1 MFQKNGKIVDGA
13 FLVREDGRTVINPTP
28 EMFYA
33 EGWTDYIEVNPEPG
47 IEKFRASVLSELL
60 HYHSSISVCGFE
72 LDGTLT
78 WIPTADRA
86 ALRTALED
94 AKERGYDEIPFL
106 GKDRKVDDL
115 LDMIKKVNVY
125 ALICDGVT
133 SKHRRNIM
141 GARSENYLEDYDY
154 TEGYPSQLKFSF

>member
-1 MFQKNGKIVDGA
+1 MFQKNGKIVDGSV
-13 FLVREDGRTVINPTP
+13 LVRENGTTVINPTP
-28 EMFYA
+28 EMFYE
-33 EGWTDYIEVNPEPG
+33 EGWTDYIEVNPEQG
-47 IEKFRASVLSELL
+47 LEQIRGSMLYELL

-94 AKERGYDEIPFL
+94 AKEQGYKTIPFQ

-115 LDMIKKVNVY
+115 IEMIKQVNVY
-125 ALICDGVT
+125 ALICEGVT
-133 SKHRRNIM
+133 SLHRRNIQK
-141 GARSENYLEDYDY
+141 ARTEGYLESYDY